1 MNNEKLLEYI
11 MFTPLEKRPPM
22 PDHIQNERCVELGLE
37 IEKLLKNGTIRIEAM
52 DETGFLHISV

>member
-1 MNNEKLLEYI
+1 